1 MNTPNNSASATPAPK
16 NIAPSIESIR
26 GKEYGGNGH
35 TEEVDYGP
43 RYFDEI
49 HQKEIANSF
58 GDTGAVDRDTRHY
71 LSQSSG
77 VVGPMASTSAGSG
90 SGPSQGPGPSGA
102 SKDAV
107 AAGTGKDAAATGRQP
122 ITQNLIALLEESE
135 LGHFGSGAPNLK
147 DWLSQS
153 IKTSYIRGVNAYPPS
168 GILNV
173 QTLAEY
179 YDFVDQRVQDL
190 PHETHSGAFL
200 QTVCEWHW
208 PLSQEIEGFGEGTIQ
223 IDYNFAMWMTNW
235 ADAWGT
241 FLNGSGSLRYLKSF
255 IEDSAFNID
264 EYIVPSGGFQSFNEF
279 FAREVKPGER
289 PVASPDDQ
297 RVVVSPADSVPQGVW
312 PISDS
317 STIINSKG
325 MTYSIQEILG
335 DLTPEF
341 ADGVFT
347 HTFLNVFDYHR
358 YRVPVSG
365 KVVGIRQFVKQASL
379 TVEPVE
385 PPGSGSYPQDT
396 LTPIDG
402 TGFQFT
408 QTRSMVVIDT
418 AGYANVGLVIAMPM
432 GMAMVSSCNITLTL
446 GQIVEKGDELGYFLF
461 GGSDY
466 VMIFQSQ
473 ANFKIKDGIVGEHTL
488 ACAAYGN
495 VSDTPLLA
503 DYEPPAE
510 ATTGWSGKRSCQ

>member
-1 MNTPNNSASATPAPK
+1 MNTPNISTSATPVPK
-16 NIAPSIESIR
+16 NIAPDIESIR

-58 GDTGAVDRDTRHY
+58 GDPGAGDTRHY

-77 VVGPMASTSAGSG
+77 VVGAMASTSAGAGSGPYQGSG
-90 SGPSQGPGPSGA
+90 SGAA
-102 SKDAV
+102 STDAV
-107 AAGTGKDAAATGRQP
+107 AAGTDNVAAAGRQP
-122 ITQNLIALLEESE
+122 ITQDLIALLAESE
-135 LGHFGSGAPNLK
+135 LGHFGPGAPNLK

-153 IKTSYIRGVNAYPPS
+153 IKLSYERGVERYPPS

-173 QTLAEY
+173 RTLDEY
-179 YDFVDQRVQDL
+179 YDFVDQRVQDI
-190 PHETHSGAFL
+190 PDETRSGAFL

-208 PLSQEIEGFGEGTIQ
+208 PISQDIPAFGSGTIQ
-223 IDYNFAMWMTNW
+223 NDYNFAMWMTNW

-241 FLNGSGSLRYLKSF
+241 YLNGSGSLRYLNSF
-255 IEDSAFNID
+255 IEDPDFNID
-264 EYIVPSGGFQSFNEF
+264 EYIIPSGGFQSFNEF

-297 RVVVSPADSVPQGVW
+297 LIVVSPADSVPQGVW
-312 PISDS
+312 PISIN
-317 STIINSKG
+317 STITSKG
-325 MTYSIQEILG
+325 ATYSIREILG
-335 DLTPEF
+335 DLIDDF
-341 ADGVFT
+341 AGGVFT

-365 KVVGIRQFVKQASL
+365 KVVGIRQFVKEASL
-379 TVEPVE
+379 TVK
-385 PPGSGSYPQDT
+385 PGPGSYPQNT
-396 LTPIDG
+396 LTPVDG

-418 AGYANVGLVIAMPM
+418 TGYANAGLVIAMPM

-473 ANFKIKDGIVGEHTL
+473 ANFKIAASIVDEHIL
-488 ACAAYGN
+488 ACTAYGTM
-495 VSDTPLLA
+495 SDTPLPA

-510 ATTGWSGKRSCQ
+510 ATTRWSGKRSRR

>member
-1 MNTPNNSASATPAPK
+1 MNTPNISASATPVPK
-16 NIAPSIESIR
+16 NIAPDIESIQ

-35 TEEVDYGP
+35 TEEVDHGP
-43 RYFDEI
+43 RFFDDI

-58 GDTGAVDRDTRHY
+58 GDPGAVDGDTRHY
-71 LSQSSG
+71 LSQSSA
-77 VVGPMASTSAGSG
+77 VVGAMASTSAASG
-90 SGPSQGPGPSGA
+90 SGPSQEPGSTGT
-102 SKDAV
+102 SENV
-107 AAGTGKDAAATGRQP
+107 AAAGRQP

-135 LGHFGSGAPNLK
+135 LGHFGPGAPNLK

-153 IKTSYIRGVNAYPPS
+153 IKMSYERGVERYPPS

-173 QTLAEY
+173 KTLAEY
-179 YDFVDQRVQDL
+179 YDFVDQRVQDI
-190 PHETHSGAFL
+190 PDETYSGAFL

-208 PLSQEIEGFGEGTIQ
+208 PLSQDIPAFGKGTIQ
-223 IDYNFAMWMTNW
+223 NDYNFAMWMTNW

-241 FLNGSGSLRYLKSF
+241 YLNGSGSLRYLQSF

-264 EYIVPSGGFQSFNEF
+264 EYIIPSGGFQSFNEF

-289 PVASPDDQ
+289 PVASPDNQ
-297 RVVVSPADSVPQGVW
+297 LIVVSPADSVPQGVW
-312 PISDS
+312 PISAG
-317 STIINSKG
+317 STITSKG

-335 DLTPEF
+335 DLIDDF
-341 ADGVFT
+341 AGGVFT

-365 KVVGIRQFVKQASL
+365 TIVGIRQFIKEASL
-379 TVEPVE
+379 TVK
-385 PPGSGSYPQDT
+385 PGSGSYPLNT
-396 LTPIDG
+396 LTPVDG

-418 AGYANVGLVIAMPM
+418 AGFADAGLVIAMPM

-446 GQIVEKGDELGYFLF
+446 GQVVEKGDELGYFLF

-466 VMIFQSQ
+466 VMIFQSRS
-473 ANFKIKDGIVGEHTL
+473 NFQIMAGIVDQHIL
-488 ACAAYGN
+488 ACTAYGN
-495 VSDTPLLA
+495 VSDTPLPA

-510 ATTGWSGKRSCQ
+510 ATTGWSGKRSHR